1 MNADGKVFDLCEILN
16 GLTLHFAQF
25 KQMCIPAGCDHLKN
39 WRGIGIHKA
48 CDMAAGDRDVLDALI
63 SKGADD
69 EYRENFKILLQSS
82 NIRQCSIWNPVPL
95 VYLINGNLTHPLES
109 ITSVD
114 CILVQFVRKWKCFY
128 HNCLMPHAIL
138 INFNGFFRCL
148 VHVLNGTITQCICLQ

>member
-25 KQMCIPAGCDHLKN
+25 KQVCIPAGCDHLKN

-48 CDMAAGDRDVLDALI
+48 CEMAAGDRDVLDALI

-69 EYRENFKILLQSS
+69 EYCENFKMALAVVKHQTVF
-82 NIRQCSIWNPVPL
+82 N
-95 VYLINGNLTHPLES
+95 LES
-109 ITSVD
+109 SSTRLLDKWESDSSIGTITSVD
-114 CILVQFVRKWKCFY
+114 CILVQFVCKWKCFY

-138 INFNGFFRCL
+138 TNFNGFFRCL